1 LEQNLGQLLTEKA
14 AAVLQSYAAELDER
28 SQSLRDEDG
37 CWLFLAER
45 LREARTLGVEG
56 ELRELV
62 RRAAARFSNGCAS
75 IRFSKL
81 YDRSGSRCKTI
92 LQNSH

>member
-1 LEQNLGQLLTEKA
+1 MVLL
-14 AAVLQSYAAELDER
+14 SYSAELADR

-45 LREARTLGVEG
+45 LREARTLGIEA

-62 RRAAARFSNGCAS
+62 RRAAARFTNGCAS

-81 YDRSGSRCKTI
+81 YDRLDSRGKTF